1 MARVLAPPSHDSS
14 TGGVTG
20 LVAKRLRQAR
30 EACGLSQRELGVR
43 AGMDPSVASPRVNQ
57 YEQNRHTPNVVVL
70 SQLANVLE
78 QPLAYFYASDDE
90 LARLVTAFHR
100 ASKEQRQGLLG
111 EIKRLLEN

>member
-1 MARVLAPPSHDSS
+1 MARVLARAQDSLNS
-14 TGGVTG
+14 GVTG

-30 EACGLSQRELGVR
+30 EDCGLSQRELGVQ

-57 YEQNRHTPNVVVL
+57 YEQNRHTPNIVVL
-70 SQLANVLE
+70 SQLANVLG

-100 ASKEQRQGLLG
+100 ASREGRQILLSQIN
-111 EIKRLLEN
+111 ELT